1 MDQLKEKGIE
11 VVTFTDEERTA
22 YLDIMRSKA
31 WPQLE
36 EIYGA
41 EIFKQLKENLA

>member
-11 VVTFTDEERTA
+11 VVTFTDEERAA

-36 EIYGA
+36 KIYGA
-41 EIFKQLKENLA
+41 EVFKQLKENLA